1 MSEQSELAL
10 AIRELRAEIGSLK
23 ETVGGLKETVGGL
36 KETVGRNTAAI
47 DKLTGR
53 VASLDS
59 RMEKQ
64 EQATTRLT
72 ATMERVNVRLA
83 SKIDAPELTSFVDS
97 TNQRFERIE
106 RHLELA

>member
-10 AIRELRAEIGSLK
+10 AIRELRAEIGS
-23 ETVGGLKETVGGL
+23 LKETVGGL